1 MMTSHATHTTQA
13 KLAEPTPD
21 RDALMQTFIRESG
34 FAEHTL
40 EPIAGDASRRR
51 YVRVITPRTS
61 YMVMDAPPTL
71 EPISDYIAVCSFLFD
86 QGYSAPRIIAKDSE
100 TGFLL
105 LEDLG
110 DDLFSSM
117 LSHGAHQTEEETLYS
132 EAIDLLATWH
142 TTSNMQRGSAAIDL
156 PLYSHST
163 LMREV
168 ELFADWYLPE
178 VAAEKYSTLA
188 NEVLNIWRRI
198 LIKAP
203 LADCYFVHRDFHA
216 SNLLWLPQRKALSRV
231 GLLDFQDAV
240 WGDPAYD
247 LASLLEDARR
257 DVAPELAQRMLK
269 RYVDLTGQPT
279 ALLKERYAILAA
291 QRNMKIIGIF
301 HRLNQRDN
309 KPAYLEFLP
318 RVWVH
323 LQNDLAHPALTEL
336 RKWMDASIPLDWRR

>member
-1 MMTSHATHTTQA
+1 MTSHATQLVEQSTEQPM
-13 KLAEPTPD
+13 EN
-21 RDALMQTFIRESG
+21 RDAMMQAFIRASG
-34 FAEHTL
+34 FAEHAL

-51 YVRVITPRTS
+51 YVRVITPSTS
-61 YMVMDAPPTL
+61 YIVMDAPPAF
-71 EPISDYIAVCSFLFD
+71 EPVADYIAICSFLYD
-86 QGYSAPRIIAKDSE
+86 RGYSAPRIIASDSAA
-100 TGFLL
+100 GFLL

-110 DDLFSSM
+110 DALFTKI
-117 LSHGAHQTEEETLYS
+117 LSEHLPQISEELLYG

-142 TTSNMQRGSAAIDL
+142 TSTSMQKGAAAIEL
-156 PLYSHST
+156 PTYSHST

-188 NEVLNIWRRI
+188 TEVLNIWRRI

-216 SNLLWLPQRKALSRV
+216 SNLLWMPERKSLNRV
-231 GLLDFQDAV
+231 GLLDFQDAL
-240 WGDPAYD
+240 WGDPTYD

-257 DVAPELAQRMLK
+257 DVSPELAQKMLE
-269 RYVDLTGQPT
+269 RYIDLTGQPK

-318 RVWVH
+318 RVWAH
-323 LQNDLAHPALTEL
+323 LQNDLAHPTLSEL
-336 RKWMDASIPLDWRR
+336 RKWMDASIPVEWRR